1 VVGTAHGANTA
12 GVYGTGDYGVY
23 GLGSA
28 IGVRGQSSNGTGME
42 ATSTNGD
49 GIHATTSNSSH
60 SGLWVENL
68 ASGGGGWGVF
78 ATAGGTGHAVHGAN
92 SNSSGWAGYFDG
104 KVYASAGYTSS
115 DARLKKDV
123 ADMSYGLKDIAA
135 LRAVTFKWKDQARG
149 DGRQLGFIAQ
159 ELQKVMPE
167 LVDKDS
173 STGMLAVNYPALVPV
188 LVKVIQDQEKR
199 IAALEAELSFY
210 GQVFGFDPPGVPV
223 LPLERPAPAVATAAA
238 SAVTAPSDGS
248 AEAPAPARNRKPP
261 ARLVKLTSPLAL
273 RLAGR
278 KVFPLWAVLRHRGR
292 KSGKDY
298 AIPVAVLH
306 TPTTFVI
313 ALPWGPQTNWA
324 RNVLAAGGATVRWKG
339 VEHRVTEPTLVGKD
353 VAMAAANRI
362 ERAVIRRSSLG
373 DFLQLRR

>member
-1 VVGTAHGANTA
+1 VGNSGTVGVKGTSVDNAGVHGDSTNFAGVVGTAQGANTA

-199 IAALEAELSFY
+199 IAALEGRTPMMSSLVS
-210 GQVFGFDPPGVPV
+210 
-223 LPLERPAPAVATAAA
+223 L
-238 SAVTAPSDGS
+238 DGIGG
-248 AEAPAPARNRKPP
+248 
-261 ARLVKLTSPLAL
+261 LA
-273 RLAGR
+273 
-278 KVFPLWAVLRHRGR
+278 
-292 KSGKDY
+292 
-298 AIPVAVLH
+298 
-306 TPTTFVI
+306 I
-313 ALPWGPQTNWA
+313 ALLP
-324 RNVLAAGGATVRWKG
+324 VG
-339 VEHRVTEPTLVGKD
+339 VV
-353 VAMAAANRI
+353 VA
-362 ERAVIRRSSLG
+362 IRR
-373 DFLQLRR
+373 RRKQPV

>member
-1 VVGTAHGANTA
+1 VDGLSCPVLLLQGLQDEVVPP
-12 GVYGTGDYGVY
+12 
-23 GLGSA
+23 S
-28 IGVRGQSSNGTGME
+28 QSEMF
-42 ATSTNGD
+42 AD
-49 GIHATTSNSSH
+49 ALRRKGIPYAYLT
-60 SGLWVENL
+60 
-68 ASGGGGWGVF
+68 
-78 ATAGGTGHAVHGAN
+78 
-92 SNSSGWAGYFDG
+92 FDG
-104 KVYASAGYTSS
+104 E
-115 DARLKKDV
+115 
-123 ADMSYGLKDIAA
+123 
-135 LRAVTFKWKDQARG
+135 QH
-149 DGRQLGFIAQ
+149 GFRRK
-159 ELQKVMPE
+159 ETV
-167 LVDKDS
+167 
-173 STGMLAVNYPALVPV
+173 
-188 LVKVIQDQEKR
+188 

-339 VEHRVTEPTLVGKD
+339 VEHRVFEPTLVGKD
-353 VAMAAANRI
+353 VAIAAANRF
-362 ERAVIRRSSLG
+362 ERAVIRRSSLA
-373 DFLQLRR
+373 DFLQLKR